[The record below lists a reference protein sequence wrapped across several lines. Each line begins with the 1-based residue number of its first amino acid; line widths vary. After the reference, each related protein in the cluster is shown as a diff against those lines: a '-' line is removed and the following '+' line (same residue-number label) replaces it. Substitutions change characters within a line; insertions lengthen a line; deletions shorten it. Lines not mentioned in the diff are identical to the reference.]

1 MIISR
6 YFIGFV
12 FFSFLGWVW
21 ECLFCMINTG
31 KWENRGFLFGPYCPI
46 YGSAVMLAYFIF
58 GHHRLSVNSSLIIVF
73 LICMI
78 GSAVI
83 EYVTSYILEKIY
95 HARWWDYSNIPFNIK
110 GRIALPIS
118 VAFGIAGIIIVKFV
132 FPIVNNHFPPHHS
145 LFAESLSLLLMG
157 LISVDLGVTLST
169 LSEVVYHLNMTEKQ
183 LGNRIQWI
191 YDRVGEETEELREQW
206 DNYSNYIT
214 IKISQ
219 VAESINRR
227 EWKSLKKMTHFTTN
241 NQTYIVNKLKKLKDR
256 MNKK

>member
-1 MIISR
+1 
-6 YFIGFV
+6 
-12 FFSFLGWVW
+12 
-21 ECLFCMINTG
+21 
-31 KWENRGFLFGPYCPI
+31 
-46 YGSAVMLAYFIF
+46 
-58 GHHRLSVNSSLIIVF
+58 
-73 LICMI
+73 
-78 GSAVI
+78 
-83 EYVTSYILEKIY
+83 
-95 HARWWDYSNIPFNIK
+95 
-110 GRIALPIS
+110 
-118 VAFGIAGIIIVKFV
+118 
-132 FPIVNNHFPPHHS
+132 
-145 LFAESLSLLLMG
+145 
-157 LISVDLGVTLST
+157 
-169 LSEVVYHLNMTEKQ
+169 MTEKQ